1 MANDT
6 QNKACAPCKKTSIGG
21 QALMEGIMMRGPEKT
36 SMAVRNA
43 KGEIIL
49 ETVNTTPMTAKVY
62 KIPFVRGIFNM
73 GATLVQ
79 GYKCL
84 MRSADIAISDAEE
97 ADREI
102 AAKKKAEK
110 EAKKAKK
117 LLTSADTAEEI
128 IAPAEETP
136 VVAEE
141 TPVASEEIPAVAEE
155 TPVVTEETPE
165 ETPTPTEENTVKTVK
180 KKDSKNESA
189 ATTVVMIIGVVLGV
203 ALALGLFIVLPSYL
217 YTLLERLTGMN
228 IENPYLHGLV
238 KTSFEGVFKILLLVL
253 YMVLVSRMKDIRRVF
268 MYHGAEHKTIFCY
281 EQGLPLTVDNVRPQK
296 RFHPRCGTSFII
308 LVVLVSMLIGFFIP
322 ANLSTLIRVLIK
334 TALLPVTI
342 GVGYELIKLAGRKD
356 NLFTRIVS
364 KPGVWLQHITTVE
377 PDDSMIECAIRAMEL
392 VIPEEKGSDEW
403 GN

>member
-377 PDDSMIECAIRAMEL
+377 PDDSMIECAIAAMNE
-392 VIPEEKGSDEW
+392 VIPEDKNADNW
-403 GN
+403 

>member
-217 YTLLERLTGMN
+217 T
-228 IENPYLHGLV
+228 PC
-238 KTSFEGVFKILLLVL
+238 S
-253 YMVLVSRMKDIRRVF
+253 KD
-268 MYHGAEHKTIFCY
+268 
-281 EQGLPLTVDNVRPQK
+281 
-296 RFHPRCGTSFII
+296 S
-308 LVVLVSMLIGFFIP
+308 P
-322 ANLSTLIRVLIK
+322 A
-334 TALLPVTI
+334 
-342 GVGYELIKLAGRKD
+342 
-356 NLFTRIVS
+356 
-364 KPGVWLQHITTVE
+364 
-377 PDDSMIECAIRAMEL
+377 
-392 VIPEEKGSDEW
+392 
-403 GN
+403 